1 MELEPFSLAT
11 MVIKR
16 SFSFTLPA
24 RRARSAVQQ
33 RDGQGEQQAVVRG
46 GGPILGEV
54 VGHWLRRRL
63 DPRRPAELRGV
74 GISERPEAIPVDVG
88 RPNEPPPREGD
99 FVGLLQGDWEL
110 PLVPSRLS
118 GALAMSRTAVDTR
131 HSGSSKRRQRGPEP
145 RLVGPA
151 SGLASARR
159 SANSSYA
166 RLPGSSPTRRSA
178 KALALRRTGYSSAMP
193 SSSGV
198 AQGACAPRALSADSS
213 HRWTRRPRVRRT
225 ARFLFAWRG
234 EEQRETGEGGHA
246 PPGQTPAPP
255 WPSA

>member
-1 MELEPFSLAT
+1 VELEPFSLAT

-46 GGPILGEV
+46 GGPILCEV
-54 VGHWLRRRL
+54 VGHRLRRRL
-63 DPRRPAELRGV
+63 DPRRPEELRGV

-99 FVGLLQGDWEL
+99 LVGLLLGDREL

-118 GALAMSRTAVDTR
+118 GALAVSRAAVDTR
-131 HSGSSKRRQRGPEP
+131 HSETAPARPEP

-213 HRWTRRPRVRRT
+213 HQWTRRPRVRRT
-225 ARFLFAWRG
+225 ARFLFAWRS
-234 EEQRETGEGGHA
+234 EEQRETGGG
-246 PPGQTPAPP
+246 GG
-255 WPSA
+255 